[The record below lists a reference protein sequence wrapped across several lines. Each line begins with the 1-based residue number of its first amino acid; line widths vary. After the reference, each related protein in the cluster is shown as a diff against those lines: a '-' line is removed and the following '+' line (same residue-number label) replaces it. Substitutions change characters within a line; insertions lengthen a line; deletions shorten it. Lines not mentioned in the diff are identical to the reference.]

1 MIITKTLPEFYA
13 AYNKLANRESIGF
26 IPTMGALHAGHI
38 SLVKNSASKC
48 AHTIVS
54 VFVNPTQFNNPNDLE
69 SYPRTLEADAKLLEQ
84 NGVDILFAPSVEEV
98 YPNQDERVFNL
109 GGLDNFGEGPRRPG
123 HFNGVAQVVT
133 RLFDIVKPTHAFFGE
148 KDFQQEAIIKHFTK
162 ELGYKLEI
170 VGCPILREEDG
181 LAMSSRNTLLT
192 PTQREAAPHIYK
204 TICRATEY
212 MKTLSPKEV
221 IAKLTEEI
229 NANSSLET
237 EYIEIVDAEKLTIVE
252 NWSDSESIRLWCAI
266 FAHPVRLIDNI
277 KLK

>member
-13 AYNKLANRESIGF
+13 AFNNLGNKESIGF
-26 IPTMGALHAGHI
+26 VPTMGALHAGHI

-54 VFVNPTQFNNPNDLE
+54 VFVNPTQFNNPNDLK
-69 SYPRTLEADAKLLEQ
+69 SYPRTFEADAHLLEQ

-98 YPNQDERVFNL
+98 YPTQDERIFNL
-109 GGLDNFGEGPRRPG
+109 GGLDKYGEGPRRPG

-162 ELGYKLEI
+162 ELNYNIEI
-170 VGCPILREEDG
+170 VGCAILREEDG

-192 PTQREAAPHIYK
+192 PEQREAAPHIYK
-204 TICRATEY
+204 TICKATKY
-212 MKTLSPKEV
+212 MKTGSPAEV

-229 NANSSLET
+229 NANDSLET
-237 EYIEIVDAEKLTIVE
+237 EYIEIVDAENLTKIE
-252 NWSDSESIRLWCAI
+252 NWSDAASIRLWCAI
-266 FAHPVRLIDNI
+266 YAHPVRLIDNI

>member
-13 AYNKLANRESIGF
+13 AFNNLGNKESIGF
-26 IPTMGALHAGHI
+26 VPTMGALHAGHI

-54 VFVNPTQFNNPNDLE
+54 VFVNPTQFNNPNDLK
-69 SYPRTLEADAKLLEQ
+69 SYPRTFEADAHLLEQ

-98 YPNQDERVFNL
+98 YPTQDERIFNL
-109 GGLDNFGEGPRRPG
+109 GGLDKYGEGPRRPG

-162 ELGYKLEI
+162 ELNYNIEI
-170 VGCPILREEDG
+170 VGCAILREEDG

-192 PTQREAAPHIYK
+192 PEQREAAPHIYK
-204 TICRATEY
+204 TICKATEY
-212 MKTLSPKEV
+212 MKTGSPAEV

-229 NANSSLET
+229 NANDSLET
-237 EYIEIVDAEKLTIVE
+237 EYIEIVDAENLTKIE
-252 NWSDSESIRLWCAI
+252 NWSDAASIRLWCAI
-266 FAHPVRLIDNI
+266 YAHPVRLIDNI